1 MRLQDVAN
9 REEQRQQ
16 HRAELILSR
25 LSRTPTQACTC
36 FHNVRLN
43 MHVDD
48 ALASAEVTAETET
61 QISDSVYWKHE
72 PQRILT
78 D

>member
-1 MRLQDVAN
+1 
-9 REEQRQQ
+9 
-16 HRAELILSR
+16 
-25 LSRTPTQACTC
+25 
-36 FHNVRLN
+36 

-48 ALASAEVTAETET
+48 ASASAEVTAETET